1 MQKAGYNP
9 TASLTFFERLEAA
22 DKTRANILSH
32 AFEDHPDTPA
42 RIAALDVELR
52 QIGYDVPAP
61 TTTPARLGPS
71 PAPAR
76 SAPQPGS
83 STGPNEQ
90 NR

>member
-22 DKTRANILSH
+22 DKTRSNILSH

-61 TTTPARLGPS
+61 TTTTPYGQIVFDTPKTLPE
-71 PAPAR
+71 PWNPV
-76 SAPQPGS
+76 PCTP
-83 STGPNEQ
+83 
-90 NR
+90 